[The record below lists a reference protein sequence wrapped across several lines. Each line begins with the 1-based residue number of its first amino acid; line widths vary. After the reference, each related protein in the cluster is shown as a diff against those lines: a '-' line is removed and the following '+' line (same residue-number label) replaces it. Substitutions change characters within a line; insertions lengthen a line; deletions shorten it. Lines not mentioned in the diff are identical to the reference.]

1 MDVSSRHVSV
11 IRMHFLQ
18 DVAANLGAIE
28 MGFLRIDYFWCA
40 ESEDDFRFGEE
51 DGIPATG

>member
-1 MDVSSRHVSV
+1 
-11 IRMHFLQ
+11 MHFLQ